1 MKQITEKDL
10 KGQLIGFPIEI
21 VKKMIEYQVEQGN
34 SPNVRIFQKDK
45 FQNNQHGGFLWN
57 TTVEGYNFWY
67 QVIAQCDFDMFF
79 KKYPEKA
86 VDSDEMDSDPTNTKL
101 EVTMEQIAEKF
112 GVSVED
118 LVIKN

>member
-1 MKQITEKDL
+1 MKVSKKDL
-10 KGQLIGFPIEI
+10 KGEIEYFPIE
-21 VKKMIEYQVEQGN
+21 VVSKMVNRQVEQGN
-34 SPNVRIFQKDK
+34 TPNVKVFQINPSASFYK
-45 FQNNQHGGFLWN
+45 GGFAWDM
-57 TTVEGYNFWY
+57 TVEGYDFWFK
-67 QVIAQCDFDMFF
+67 VIVHDMFDMFF

-86 VDSDEMDSDPTNTKL
+86 VVSDEMDSNPTNTKL